1 MTCPVKAAVL
11 KPRTRCRGGRVS
23 LVLAVV
29 TVATAA
35 EVGLLGAAD
44 EDHIAYALSER
55 RVIVTHD
62 DDFLTLANSG
72 IEPAGICYCHQQ
84 KRSIGEVLR
93 TLLVVRECCSQD
105 DMRGHVEFL

>member
-1 MTCPVKAAVL
+1 MIRYHLDESVRNAIAVGL
-11 KPRTRCRGGRVS
+11 RSHGTD
-23 LVLAVV
+23 V
-29 TVATAA
+29 TTAA

-44 EDHIAYALSER
+44 EDHIAYALSEQ

-72 IEPAGICYCHQQ
+72 IEHAGICYCHQQ

-93 TLLVVRECCSQD
+93 MLLVVRECCSQD